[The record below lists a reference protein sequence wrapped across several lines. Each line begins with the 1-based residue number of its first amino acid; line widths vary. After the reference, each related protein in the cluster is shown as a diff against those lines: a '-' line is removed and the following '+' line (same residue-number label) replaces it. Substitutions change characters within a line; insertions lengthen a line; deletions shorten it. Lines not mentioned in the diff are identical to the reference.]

1 MNKLTDEFITYK
13 LIKPVPEPG
22 NTVSIE
28 RGNGDDVHFRETH
41 AEVNQIFFRSFQVH
55 FVGDDEPGL
64 FGQVFAVQFNFRA
77 EILKVFNGVA
87 AFAAGHVQNEDEHF
101 AARDV
106 AQEFMSQAPVVVC
119 AFNDAGNVRHNAAA
133 KAVEFHHSNDRLK
146 RGKRIAG
153 YFGLGFRN
161 VSQQC
166 AFARVGVAYQPGV
179 RNAAQ

>member
-1 MNKLTDEFITYK
+1 
-13 LIKPVPEPG
+13 
-22 NTVSIE
+22 
-28 RGNGDDVHFRETH
+28 
-41 AEVNQIFFRSFQVH
+41 
-55 FVGDDEPGL
+55 
-64 FGQVFAVQFNFRA
+64 
-77 EILKVFNGVA
+77 
-87 AFAAGHVQNEDEHF
+87 
-101 AARDV
+101 
-106 AQEFMSQAPVVVC
+106 MSQAPVVVC

-179 RNAAQ
+179 RNAAQFHEEDSFLPLRSHLGFRRRLVGRGTEMPVSLAAEAALAQREPGADFRQIRYFFQFNAFTFPFQPGRLRHGRGIAAVDNGAGGHFPDDGFAVLAMFLGALSAYPIRGD